1 MANADS
7 PGWAQLRICGGSR
20 VPLLCLLRLLFC
32 FILFFSCSLFFRIL
46 MFFLKCQH
54 GWSSGEGSLSV
65 FSADTDEIKEDE
77 SHNVKMMLSL
87 KIK

>member
-1 MANADS
+1 MGSVKD
-7 PGWAQLRICGGSR
+7 LRR
-20 VPLLCLLRLLFC
+20 VPSPALLPLKTFVLFY
-32 FILFFSCSLFFRIL
+32 FIFFLFFIFQNSDV
-46 MFFLKCQH
+46 FLKCQH